1 MPAIPV
7 VDIFAGA
14 GGLGEGFAAYRP
26 RGATQ
31 GPFRVALSAEMD
43 ANAVRT
49 LRTRAFFHQFPQ
61 GEAPESYY
69 AYAAGKIDSPWTEAT
84 RDKWTAAQPEAIQV
98 ELGKKHDDA
107 LLDARIADV
116 AEQAGRNGTPW
127 VLVGGPPCQ
136 AFSLAGR
143 ARNLGNEGYI
153 AEHDERHFLYRHYLR
168 LLSRYR
174 PAAFVLENV
183 RGMLSSRIWGE
194 LLFDDIFQ
202 QLQRP
207 GGPKGPRYRIEPLV
221 VREAAGRVPEPS
233 DFLVFSEVLG
243 VPQTRHRVI
252 LIGVLEPD
260 FPRIKPLMPSTK
272 SATVGEMI
280 GGLPPLRSS
289 LTDRETQDWPS
300 FASKLLTRTA
310 KAACKT
316 DAATAQLLAELAERG
331 ASAPDAGV
339 GGRWVSWNPSAA
351 LPAHLKCLMHDP
363 RLKGVL
369 QHFTRGQMQS
379 DLMRYAYAAAYARV
393 HRRSPRGAA
402 EFPVALHPNH
412 ESWKKSSHFVDRF
425 KVQRADAP
433 SSTITSHL
441 AKDGHYFIH
450 PDPSQLR
457 SLSVREA
464 ARLQTFPDNYLFEGP
479 PVSQR
484 KQVGNAVPPYL
495 AQQIASVIHETL
507 A

>member
-1 MPAIPV
+1 MPVIPV

-26 RGATQ
+26 RGVAN

-61 GEAPESYY
+61 GEAPETYY
-69 AYAAGKIDSPWTEAT
+69 AYAAGKVDAPWTDAT
-84 RDKWTAAQPEAIQV
+84 RDKWIAAQQEAIQI
-98 ELGKKHDDA
+98 ELGKRHDDE
-107 LLDARIADV
+107 LLDARIAEV
-116 AEQAGRNGTPW
+116 AGQAGNIGTPW

-143 ARNLGNEGYI
+143 ARNVGNKRYI
-153 AEHDERHFLYRHYLR
+153 PEHDERHFLYRHYLR

-194 LLFDDIFQ
+194 LLFDDIFR

-221 VREAAGRVPEPS
+221 VPEAAGRSPEPR
-233 DFLVFSEVLG
+233 DFLVFGEALG
-243 VPQTRHRVI
+243 LPQTRHRVI
-252 LIGVLEPD
+252 LIGVLEPE
-260 FPRIKPLMPSTK
+260 FSRIKPLAPSPK
-272 SATVGEMI
+272 SATVGDMI
-280 GGLPPLRSS
+280 GGLPALRSS
-289 LTDRETQDWPS
+289 LTDAELQDWPP

-310 KAACKT
+310 EAAREIDT
-316 DAATAQLLAELAERG
+316 ATAELLADLAER
-331 ASAPDAGV
+331 ASSAPDAGI
-339 GGRWVSWNPSAA
+339 GGRWVPGKPSAA
-351 LPAHLKCLMHDP
+351 LPAYLKPLMHDP

-379 DLMRYAYAAAYARV
+379 DLMRYCYAAAYSRI
-393 HRRSPRGAA
+393 HGKSPRGAG

-412 ESWKKSSHFVDRF
+412 ESWKNSSHFVDRF

-441 AKDGHYFIH
+441 AKDGHYYIH

-457 SLSVREA
+457 SLSPREA

-495 AQQIASVIHETL
+495 AQQIASVIYEAL

>member
-1 MPAIPV
+1 
-7 VDIFAGA
+7 
-14 GGLGEGFAAYRP
+14 
-26 RGATQ
+26 
-31 GPFRVALSAEMD
+31 MD
-43 ANAVRT
+43 ASAVRT
-49 LRTRAFFHQFPQ
+49 LRTRAFFHQFPR

-69 AYAAGKIDSPWTEAT
+69 AYAAGKGDFPWTDAT
-84 RDKWTAAQPEAIQV
+84 KLQWDAAQREVIQV
-98 ELGKKHDDA
+98 ELGNKRDDA

-116 AEQAGRNGTPW
+116 AEQAKQNGTPW

-153 AEHDERHFLYRHYLR
+153 PEHDERHFLYRHYLR

-194 LLFDDIFQ
+194 LLFDDIFR

-221 VREAAGRVPEPS
+221 VPEVPGLVWEAS
-233 DFLVFSEVLG
+233 DFLVFGEALG
-243 VPQTRHRVI
+243 LPQTRHRVI
-252 LIGVLEPD
+252 LIGVLDPE
-260 FPRIKPLMPSTK
+260 FPRIKPLTPSDA
-272 SATVGEMI
+272 SATVADMI

-289 LTDRETQDWPS
+289 LTDATPRDWPT
-300 FASKLLTRTA
+300 FASKLLAKTA
-310 KAACKT
+310 KAAAKT
-316 DAATAQLLAELAERG
+316 DAATSELLADLAER
-331 ASAPDAGV
+331 AVSSPDAGT
-339 GGRWVSWNPSAA
+339 GGRWVPGKPSTP
-351 LPAHLKCLMHDP
+351 LPAHLKPLMHDP

-379 DLMRYAYAAAYARV
+379 DLMRYGFAAAYASK
-393 HRRSPRGAA
+393 HGRSPRGAA

-425 KVQRADAP
+425 KVQRAEAP

-450 PDPSQLR
+450 PDPAQLR

-479 PVSQR
+479 AVSQR

-495 AQQIASVIHETL
+495 AQQIASVIHEAL

>member
-26 RGATQ
+26 GGAAMA
-31 GPFRVALSAEMD
+31 PFRVALSAEMD

-49 LRTRAFFHQFPQ
+49 LRTRAFFHHFPH
-61 GEAPESYY
+61 GGAPESYY
-69 AYAAGKIDSPWTEAT
+69 AYAAGKVDTPWTDAT
-84 RDKWTAAQPEAIQV
+84 RREWESAQREAIQV
-98 ELGKKHDDA
+98 ELGKKQDDA
-107 LLDARIADV
+107 LLDARIAEV
-116 AEQAGRNGTPW
+116 AEQAKLNGTPW

-153 AEHDERHFLYRHYLR
+153 PEHDERHFLYRHYLR

-194 LLFDDIFQ
+194 LLFDDIFR

-221 VREAAGRVPEPS
+221 VPEAGGLVPEPS
-233 DFLVFSEVLG
+233 DFLVFGEALG
-243 VPQTRHRVI
+243 LPQTRHRVI
-252 LIGVLEPD
+252 LIGVLDPE
-260 FPRIKPLMPSTK
+260 FPRIKPLTPSRKT
-272 SATVGEMI
+272 ATVADMI

-289 LTDRETQDWPS
+289 LTDAEIKDWPS
-300 FASKLLTRTA
+300 FASKLLAKTA
-310 KAACKT
+310 KAASKT
-316 DAATAQLLAELAERG
+316 DSPTAELLADLAEGATA
-331 ASAPDAGV
+331 SSDAGT
-339 GGRWVSWNPSAA
+339 GGRWVTGKPSGV
-351 LPAHLKCLMHDP
+351 LPTHLKPLMHDP
-363 RLKGVL
+363 RLQGVL

-379 DLMRYAYAAAYARV
+379 DLMRYAYAAAYARQ
-393 HRRSPRGAA
+393 HGRSPRGAA
-402 EFPVALHPNH
+402 EFPTALHPNH

-425 KVQRADAP
+425 KVQRHDAP

-450 PDPSQLR
+450 PDPAQLR
-457 SLSVREA
+457 SLTVREA

-495 AQQIASVIHETL
+495 AQQIASVIHEAL